1 MTITVANIDIGDLPN
16 DGTGD
21 PLRTA
26 FEKINLNF
34 RELNELGPSGPNGS
48 FQFNNDGL
56 PLGTSSFSYTIANNS
71 ITLGANIIPTG
82 TVDIGTED
90 DRINKIFLKN
100 AGVTIGNL
108 TISENNNNFKVSLL
122 TNPNQLGNLEVNR
135 LVTQGDMSTQGTLTV
150 GNLLSGTV
158 TATTNTNNPNQIVF
172 QTPAVPFKYGE
183 FKITSLESNSLN
195 SQTVVLTI
203 NKNQNNNSVNFC
215 AYGTIFTGNVV
226 TDYNSSIAFGN
237 VRVQVSPFVN
247 TIIEHTISYKIT
259 T

>member
-56 PLGTSSFSYTIANNS
+56 PLGTSSFSYALADNT
-71 ITLGANIIPTG
+71 ITLGANIVPTG
-82 TVDIGTED
+82 IVNIGTES
-90 DRINKIFLKN
+90 DRINQIFLNN
-100 AGVTIGNL
+100 AGLAIGNL
-108 TISENNNNFKVSLL
+108 KLTETNNNFKVSLV
-122 TNPNQLGNLEVNR
+122 TNPSQLGNLEVNQ
-135 LVTQGDMSTQGTLTV
+135 LSTQGNLTTTSILTV
-150 GNLLSGTV
+150 GNTFSGTL
-158 TATTNTNNPNQIVF
+158 TATTTTNNPNQIVF

-183 FKITSLESNSLN
+183 FKITSQESNSLN

-203 NKNQNNNSVNFC
+203 NKNQNNTAVNFC

-226 TDYNSSIAFGN
+226 TDYNSTIAFGN

-247 TIIEHTISYKIT
+247 ANILHTISYKIT